1 MSCAAPTANR
11 QQVTSQPKTPF
22 FLNGIAALARLRLH
36 QKCGRAKTLTP
47 QTLCEGILE
56 DPGDDRLLIYGTVQ
70 NAAGRIIE
78 APPLVQVSF
87 ARVSRGARR
96 QASHQPP

>member
-1 MSCAAPTANR
+1 MPGQDRRTAML
-11 QQVTSQPKTPF
+11 QV
-22 FLNGIAALARLRLH
+22 LNHVTGVTTTYATRTEALAAGRLLARQLATA
-36 QKCGRAKTLTP
+36 RAF
-47 QTLCEGILE
+47 EGILE

>member
-1 MSCAAPTANR
+1 ML
-11 QQVTSQPKTPF
+11 QV
-22 FLNGIAALARLRLH
+22 LNHVTGATTTYATRTKALAAGRLLARQLATA
-36 QKCGRAKTLTP
+36 RAF
-47 QTLCEGILE
+47 EGILE

>member
-1 MSCAAPTANR
+1 MLQVLN
-11 QQVTSQPKTPF
+11 QVTGATTRHTTRTE
-22 FLNGIAALARLRLH
+22 ALAAGRLLARQLATA
-36 QKCGRAKTLTP
+36 RAF
-47 QTLCEGILE
+47 EGILE